1 MYHSYYA
8 VGRLHRT
15 FFTGGRALGGR
26 LPLFNEV
33 PRAMILGTSEG
44 KKESELLDPGLETV

>member
-1 MYHSYYA
+1 M
-8 VGRLHRT
+8 
-15 FFTGGRALGGR
+15 FTGAAGVRGKV
-26 LPLFNEV
+26 PLFNEV